1 MISNIITGI
10 VFFPSMFIL
19 AGLCAYASL
28 WVCAFVFGFGGNP
41 VQGLKIGKNVQYKV
55 FNKGGK

>member
-10 VFFPSMFIL
+10 IFFPTMIIV

-28 WVCAFVFGFGGNP
+28 WACAFVFGFGGNP
-41 VQGLKIGKNVQYKV
+41 TKGLKLGKKAQEKLL
-55 FNKGGK
+55 NKGGK